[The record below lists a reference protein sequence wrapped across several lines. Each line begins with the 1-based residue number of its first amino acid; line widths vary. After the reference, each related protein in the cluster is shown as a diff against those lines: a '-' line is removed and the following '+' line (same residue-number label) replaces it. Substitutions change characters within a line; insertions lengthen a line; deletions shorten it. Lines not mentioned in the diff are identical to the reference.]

1 LYTENKDASFR
12 RTQESKHQFETKG
25 AITMKVMKWSVIAM
39 AVAAGTSQMALAS
52 SQSESEGFVEGSSLT
67 ILNRNL
73 YMNRDFR
80 GDASQSYREAWGHGF
95 IGTFE
100 SGFTQGTV
108 GVGVDAIGLLGV
120 KLDSGTDRAW
130 PDVFPRDSEGRP
142 QDDYSHAGAAI
153 KFRVSDTVLKY
164 GTQFVALPV
173 FSTDDARLLP
183 ETARGGLITSSE
195 IDGLEL
201 NVGRFTALSA
211 KSETDHDSVG
221 LEEINLV
228 GGTYAFSDSL
238 STSLYYSDVQDNFQ
252 KVYGNANYNMALG
265 ADQSLAFD
273 FNIYQTDYES
283 DITTTGDDEDNT
295 IWSLA
300 ATYSMGAHSFTAA
313 YQKSHGGY
321 FTDEGTPVGYN
332 YGVDGGGTV
341 WLGNSV
347 QYSDFYYKD
356 EQSWQVRYDLDM
368 AAYGVSGLSF
378 MTRYVSGS
386 NIDMAVGPDAE
397 EREWDMEAKYVFQ
410 EGPAK
415 DLSLRVRQAFYNAT
429 NGLDNDLSD
438 TRLIVEYPLSIL

>member
-1 LYTENKDASFR
+1 
-12 RTQESKHQFETKG
+12 
-25 AITMKVMKWSVIAM
+25 MKVMKWSVIAM

-80 GDASQSYREAWGHGF
+80 GDAGQSYREAWGHGF

-100 SGFTQGTV
+100 SGFTQGTI

-120 KLDSGTDRAW
+120 KLDSGKGRAW
-130 PDVFPRDSEGRP
+130 PDIFPKDSEGRP
-142 QDDYSHAGAAI
+142 QDDYSEAGAAV
-153 KFRVSDTVLKY
+153 KFRLSNTVLKY

-183 ETARGGLITSSE
+183 ETARGGLITSNE

-201 NVGRFTALSA
+201 NVGRFTALSD
-211 KSETDHDSVG
+211 KSESDHDSVG
-221 LEEINLV
+221 LDEINLI

-238 STSLYYSDVQDNFQ
+238 STSLYYSDVQDAFQ
-252 KVYGNANYNMALG
+252 KIYGNANYNMGLG

-283 DITTTGDDEDNT
+283 EFTGTGSDEDNT

-300 ATYSMGAHSFTAA
+300 ATYSMGAHSFTPG

-321 FTDEGTPVGYN
+321 FDGGTPVGYA

-368 AAYGVSGLSF
+368 TAYGVAGLSF
-378 MTRYVSGS
+378 MTRYIDGS

-397 EREWDMEAKYVFQ
+397 ETEWDIEAKYVFQ
-410 EGPAK
+410 DGPAK
-415 DLSLRVRQAFYNAT
+415 DLSLRVRQAFYQAT

>member
-1 LYTENKDASFR
+1 
-12 RTQESKHQFETKG
+12 
-25 AITMKVMKWSVIAM
+25 MKVMKWSVIAM

-67 ILNRNL
+67 IFNRNL

-80 GDASQSYREAWGHGF
+80 GEGQSYREAWGHGF

-100 SGFTQGTV
+100 SGFTQGTI

-120 KLDSGTDRAW
+120 KLDSGRDRAW
-130 PDVFPRDSEGRP
+130 PDIFPRDSEGKP
-142 QDDYSHAGAAI
+142 QDDYSEAGVAV

-183 ETARGGLITSSE
+183 ETAQGGLITSSE

-211 KSETDHDSVG
+211 KSEADHDSVG
-221 LEEINLV
+221 LDEINFV

-238 STSLYYSDVQDNFQ
+238 STSLYYSDVKDAFE
-252 KVYGNANYNMALG
+252 KIYGNANYSMGLG

-273 FNIYQTDYES
+273 FNIYQTEYES
-283 DITTTGDDEDNT
+283 EFTGNGSDEDNT

-321 FTDEGTPVGYN
+321 FTTDSEGNPIQAGYG
-332 YGVDGGGTV
+332 YGIDGGGTV

-347 QYSDFYYKD
+347 QYSDFYNKD

-378 MTRYVSGS
+378 MTRYVAGS
-386 NIDMAVGPDAE
+386 NIDMPVGPDAE
-397 EREWDMEAKYVFQ
+397 ESEWDIEAKYVFQ

-415 DLSLRVRQAFYNAT
+415 DLSLRVRQAFYQAT
-429 NGLDNDLSD
+429 NNLDRDLSD
-438 TRLIVEYPLSIL
+438 TRLIVEYPLNIL

>member
-1 LYTENKDASFR
+1 
-12 RTQESKHQFETKG
+12 
-25 AITMKVMKWSVIAM
+25 MKVMKWSVIAM

-100 SGFTQGTV
+100 SGFTQGTI

-142 QDDYSHAGAAI
+142 QDDYSQAGAAI
-153 KFRVSDTVLKY
+153 KVRLSDTVLKY

-183 ETARGGLITSSE
+183 ETARGGLLTSSE
-195 IDGLEL
+195 IEGLEL
-201 NVGRFTALSA
+201 NVGRFTSLSA
-211 KSETDHDSVG
+211 KSEADHDSVG
-221 LEEINLV
+221 LDEINFV
-228 GGTYAFSDSL
+228 GGTYAFTDNF
-238 STSLYYSDVQDNFQ
+238 STSLYYSDVKDAFE
-252 KVYGNANYNMALG
+252 KIYGNANYNMAL
-265 ADQSLAFD
+265 ADDQSLAFD
-273 FNIYQTDYES
+273 FNIYKTEYDSEF
-283 DITTTGDDEDNT
+283 TGNGSDEDNT

-300 ATYSMGAHSFTAA
+300 ATYSVGAHGFTVA

-321 FTDEGTPVGYN
+321 FSVDDEGNAYQAGYA
-332 YGVDGGGTV
+332 YGIDGGGTV

-378 MTRYVSGS
+378 MTRYIEGS
-386 NIDMAVGPDAE
+386 NIDMPVGPDAE
-397 EREWDMEAKYVFQ
+397 ESEWDIEAKYVFQ

-415 DLSLRVRQAFYNAT
+415 DLSLRVRQAFYQAT

>member
-1 LYTENKDASFR
+1 
-12 RTQESKHQFETKG
+12 
-25 AITMKVMKWSVIAM
+25 MKVMKWSVIAM

-80 GDASQSYREAWGHGF
+80 GNAGQSYREAWGHGF

-100 SGFTQGTV
+100 SGFTQGTI

-120 KLDSGTDRAW
+120 KLDSGKGRAW
-130 PDVFPRDSEGRP
+130 PDIFPKDSEGRP
-142 QDDYSHAGAAI
+142 QDDYSEAGAAV
-153 KFRVSDTVLKY
+153 KFRLSNTVLKY

-183 ETARGGLITSSE
+183 ETAQGGLITSSE

-211 KSETDHDSVG
+211 KSEADHDSVG
-221 LEEINLV
+221 LDEINLV
-228 GGTYAFSDSL
+228 GGTYAFSESL
-238 STSLYYSDVQDNFQ
+238 SSSLYYSDVQDAFD
-252 KVYGNANYNMALG
+252 KIYGNVNYNMALD

-283 DITTTGDDEDNT
+283 EYTSTGSDEDNT

-300 ATYSMGAHSFTAA
+300 ATYGVGAHKFTAA

-321 FTDEGTPVGYN
+321 INAAGTPVGYD
-332 YGVDGGGTV
+332 YGVDGGGTI

-368 AAYGVSGLSF
+368 TSYGVSGLSF

-386 NIDMAVGPDAE
+386 NIDMGAGNSDAE

-410 EGPAK
+410 DGPAK

-429 NGLDNDLSD
+429 NGLGNDLSD

>member
-1 LYTENKDASFR
+1 
-12 RTQESKHQFETKG
+12 
-25 AITMKVMKWSVIAM
+25 MKVMKWSVIAM

-67 ILNRNL
+67 IFNRNL

-80 GDASQSYREAWGHGF
+80 GEGQSYREAWGHGF

-100 SGFTQGTV
+100 SGFTQGTI

-120 KLDSGTDRAW
+120 KLDSGRDRAW
-130 PDVFPRDSEGRP
+130 PDIFPRDSEGKP
-142 QDDYSHAGAAI
+142 QDDYSEAGVAV

-183 ETARGGLITSSE
+183 ETAQGGLITSSE

-211 KSETDHDSVG
+211 KSEADHDSVG
-221 LEEINLV
+221 LDEINFV

-238 STSLYYSDVQDNFQ
+238 STSLYYSDVKDAFE
-252 KVYGNANYNMALG
+252 KIYGNANYSMGLG
-265 ADQSLAFD
+265 DDQSLAFD
-273 FNIYQTDYES
+273 FNIYQTEYES
-283 DITTTGDDEDNT
+283 EFTGTGSDEDNT

-300 ATYSMGAHSFTAA
+300 STYSLGAHKFTVA

-321 FTDEGTPVGYN
+321 NTNGYL
-332 YGVDGGGTV
+332 YGIDGGGTV

-347 QYSDFYYKD
+347 QYSDFFYED

-378 MTRYVSGS
+378 MTRYVDGS
-386 NIDMAVGPDAE
+386 NINMGAGNSDAE
-397 EREWDMEAKYVFQ
+397 ESEWDIEAKYVFQ

-415 DLSLRVRQAFYNAT
+415 DLSLRVRQAFYQAT
-429 NGLDNDLSD
+429 NNLDRDLSD
-438 TRLIVEYPLSIL
+438 TRLIVEYPLNIL

>member
-1 LYTENKDASFR
+1 
-12 RTQESKHQFETKG
+12 
-25 AITMKVMKWSVIAM
+25 MKVMKWSVIAM

-67 ILNRNL
+67 IFNRNL

-80 GDASQSYREAWGHGF
+80 DDGAGPAGQSYREEWGHGF

-100 SGFTQGTV
+100 SGFTQGTI

-120 KLDSGTDRAW
+120 KLDTGRGRAGNGI
-130 PDVFPRDSEGRP
+130 FPTNAEN
-142 QDDYSHAGAAI
+142 QAEDDYSEAGAAI
-153 KFRVSDTVLKY
+153 KFRMSNTVLKY

-183 ETARGGLITSSE
+183 ETARGGLVTSSE
-195 IDGLEL
+195 IEGLEL
-201 NVGRFTALSA
+201 NVGRFTALSGKENTA
-211 KSETDHDSVG
+211 HDSVG
-221 LEEINLV
+221 LEEINLI
-228 GGTYAFSDSL
+228 GGTYTFSDNL
-238 STSLYYSDVQDNFQ
+238 STSLYYSDVKDAFE
-252 KVYGNANYNMALG
+252 KFYGNANYNMGLG

-273 FNIYQTDYES
+273 FNIYQTEYDSEF
-283 DITTTGDDEDNT
+283 TGTGSDEDNT

-300 ATYSMGAHSFTAA
+300 STYGIGAHKFTVA

-321 FTDEGTPVGYN
+321 NTNGYV

-347 QYSDFYYKD
+347 QYSDFYYED

-386 NIDMAVGPDAE
+386 NINMGAGNSDAE

-415 DLSLRVRQAFYNAT
+415 DLSLRVRQAFYQAT

>member
-1 LYTENKDASFR
+1 M
-12 RTQESKHQFETKG
+12 Q
-25 AITMKVMKWSVIAM
+25 VMKWSVIAM

-67 ILNRNL
+67 IFNRNL
-73 YMNRDFR
+73 YMNRDARDNGFGR
-80 GDASQSYREAWGHGF
+80 TDGIDDNRQSYREEWGHGF

-100 SGFTQGTV
+100 SGFTQGPV

-120 KLDSGTDRAW
+120 KLDTGRGRRGNGIFPTGSDSRA
-130 PDVFPRDSEGRP
+130 
-142 QDDYSHAGAAI
+142 QDDYSEAGAAV

-195 IDGLEL
+195 IEGLEL

-211 KSETDHDSVG
+211 KSEADHDSVG
-221 LEEINLV
+221 LDEINFV

-238 STSLYYSDVQDNFQ
+238 STSLYYSDVKDAFE
-252 KVYGNANYNMALG
+252 KIYGNVNYSMGLG

-283 DITTTGDDEDNT
+283 EFTGTGSDEENT

-300 ATYSMGAHSFTAA
+300 STYSLGAHSFTVA

-321 FTDEGTPVGYN
+321 ETNGYQ

-347 QYSDFYYKD
+347 QYSDFYYED

-378 MTRYVSGS
+378 MTRYVDGS
-386 NIDMAVGPDAE
+386 NINMGAGNDDAE
-397 EREWDMEAKYVFQ
+397 ETEWDIEAKYVFQ
-410 EGPAK
+410 DGPAK
-415 DLSLRVRQAFYNAT
+415 DLSLRVRQAFYQAT

>member
-1 LYTENKDASFR
+1 
-12 RTQESKHQFETKG
+12 
-25 AITMKVMKWSVIAM
+25 MKVMKWSVIAM

-52 SQSESEGFVEGSSLT
+52 SQSESEGFVEGSSLNV
-67 ILNRNL
+67 LSRNL

-80 GDASQSYREAWGHGF
+80 GNASQSYREAWGQGF

-100 SGFTQGTV
+100 SGFTQGTI
-108 GVGVDAIGLLGV
+108 GVGVDAISLLGV
-120 KLDSGTDRAW
+120 KLDSGKGRAW
-130 PDVFPRDSEGRP
+130 PDIFPKDSEGRP
-142 QDDYSHAGAAI
+142 QDDYSQAGAAV
-153 KFRVSDTVLKY
+153 KFRLSNTVLKY

-195 IDGLEL
+195 IDGLVL
-201 NVGRFTALSA
+201 NAGRFTALSA

-221 LEEINLV
+221 LDEINFV
-228 GGTYAFSDSL
+228 GGTYALSDSL
-238 STSLYYSDVQDNFQ
+238 STSLYYSDVKDAFE
-252 KVYGNANYNMALG
+252 KIYGNVNYNMGLG

-283 DITTTGDDEDNT
+283 EFTGTGSDEDNT

-300 ATYSMGAHSFTAA
+300 STYSLGAHSFTLA

-321 FTDEGTPVGYN
+321 DTTGYT
-332 YGVDGGGTV
+332 YGIDGGGTV
-341 WLGNSV
+341 WLSNSV
-347 QYSDFYYKD
+347 QYSDFYYED

-368 AAYGVSGLSF
+368 TTYGVSGLSF
-378 MTRYVSGS
+378 MTRYVDGS
-386 NIDMAVGPDAE
+386 NINMGAGNSDAE
-397 EREWDMEAKYVFQ
+397 ETEWDIEAKYVFQ
-410 EGPAK
+410 DGPAK
-415 DLSLRVRQAFYNAT
+415 DLSLRVRQAFYQAT

>member
-1 LYTENKDASFR
+1 
-12 RTQESKHQFETKG
+12 
-25 AITMKVMKWSVIAM
+25 MKVMKWSVIAV

-67 ILNRNL
+67 IFNRNM

-80 GDASQSYREAWGHGF
+80 DNGNGGTATQNGQSYREEWGHGF

-100 SGFTQGTV
+100 SGFTQGTI

-120 KLDSGTDRAW
+120 KLDSGRGRAGNGL
-130 PDVFPRDSEGRP
+130 FPVDADGRAR
-142 QDDYSHAGAAI
+142 DDYSEAGAAV

-201 NVGRFTALSA
+201 NLGRFTALSG
-211 KSETDHDSVG
+211 KSQTGHDSEG
-221 LEEINLV
+221 LEEINLI
-228 GGTYAFSDSL
+228 GGTYAFTDNL
-238 STSLYYSDVQDNFQ
+238 STSLYYSDVKDAFE
-252 KVYGNANYNMALG
+252 KIYGNANYNMAL
-265 ADQSLAFD
+265 ADDQSLAFD
-273 FNIYQTDYES
+273 FNIYKTDYDAEF
-283 DITTTGDDEDNT
+283 TGTGQDEDNT

-300 ATYSMGAHSFTAA
+300 TTYSLGAHSFTAA
-313 YQKSHGGY
+313 YQKSNGGY
-321 FTDEGTPVGYN
+321 FTTDGNGDPVQVGYA
-332 YGVDGGGTV
+332 YGIDGGGTV

-347 QYSDFYYKD
+347 QYSDFYHKD
-356 EQSWQVRYDLDM
+356 ETSWQVRYDLDM

-378 MTRYVSGS
+378 MTRYIEGS
-386 NIDMAVGPDAE
+386 NIDMPVGPDAE
-397 EREWDMEAKYVFQ
+397 ETEWNIEAKYVFQ

-415 DLSLRVRQAFYNAT
+415 DLSLRVRQAFYQAT

-438 TRLIVEYPLSIL
+438 TRLIIEYPLSIL

>member
-1 LYTENKDASFR
+1 
-12 RTQESKHQFETKG
+12 
-25 AITMKVMKWSVIAM
+25 MKVMKWSVIAM

-80 GDASQSYREAWGHGF
+80 DYGAGGDETENGQSYREAWGHGF

-100 SGFTQGTV
+100 SGFTQGTI

-142 QDDYSHAGAAI
+142 QDDYSQAGAAI
-153 KFRVSDTVLKY
+153 KFRLSDTVLKY

-183 ETARGGLITSSE
+183 ETARGALLTSSE
-195 IDGLEL
+195 IEGLEL
-201 NVGRFTALSA
+201 NVGRFTSLSA
-211 KSETDHDSVG
+211 KSEADHDSVG
-221 LEEINLV
+221 LDEINFI
-228 GGTYAFSDSL
+228 GGTYAFTDNF
-238 STSLYYSDVQDNFQ
+238 STSLYYSDVKDAFE
-252 KVYGNANYNMALG
+252 KIYGNANYNMAL
-265 ADQSLAFD
+265 ADDQSLAFD
-273 FNIYQTDYES
+273 FNIYKSEYDSE
-283 DITTTGDDEDNT
+283 ITGTGSDEDNT

-300 ATYSMGAHSFTAA
+300 ATYSLGAHGFTVA
-313 YQKSHGGY
+313 YQKSHGG
-321 FTDEGTPVGYN
+321 FDTNGYI
-332 YGVDGGGTV
+332 YGIDGGGTV

-347 QYSDFYYKD
+347 QYSDFFYED

-378 MTRYVSGS
+378 MTRYVDGS
-386 NIDMAVGPDAE
+386 NINMGAGNSDAE
-397 EREWDMEAKYVFQ
+397 ESEWDIEAKYVFQ

-415 DLSLRVRQAFYNAT
+415 DLSLRVRQAFYQAT

>member
-1 LYTENKDASFR
+1 
-12 RTQESKHQFETKG
+12 
-25 AITMKVMKWSVIAM
+25 MKVMKWSVIAM

-80 GDASQSYREAWGHGF
+80 GNADQSYREAWGHGF

-100 SGFTQGTV
+100 SGFTQGTI

-120 KLDSGTDRAW
+120 KLDSGKGRAW
-130 PDVFPRDSEGRP
+130 PDIFPKDSEGRP
-142 QDDYSHAGAAI
+142 QDDYSEAGAAV
-153 KFRVSDTVLKY
+153 KFRLSNTVLKY

-211 KSETDHDSVG
+211 KSEADHDSVG
-221 LEEINLV
+221 LDEINLV
-228 GGTYAFSDSL
+228 GGTYAFSESL
-238 STSLYYSDVQDNFQ
+238 SSSLYYSDVQDAFE
-252 KVYGNANYNMALG
+252 KIYGNVNYNMALD

-283 DITTTGDDEDNT
+283 EYTSTGSDEDNT

-300 ATYSMGAHSFTAA
+300 ATYGVGAHKFTAA

-321 FTDEGTPVGYN
+321 INAKGTPVGYD
-332 YGVDGGGTV
+332 YGLDGGGTI

-368 AAYGVSGLSF
+368 ASYGVSGLSF

-386 NIDMAVGPDAE
+386 NIDMGAGNSDAE

-410 EGPAK
+410 DGPAK

-429 NGLDNDLSD
+429 NNLDNDLSD

>member
-1 LYTENKDASFR
+1 
-12 RTQESKHQFETKG
+12 
-25 AITMKVMKWSVIAM
+25 MKVMKWSVIAM

-67 ILNRNL
+67 IFNRNL

-80 GDASQSYREAWGHGF
+80 GEGQSYREAWGHGF

-100 SGFTQGTV
+100 SGFTQGTI

-120 KLDSGTDRAW
+120 KLDSGRDRAW
-130 PDVFPRDSEGRP
+130 PDIFPRDSEGKP
-142 QDDYSHAGAAI
+142 QDDYSEAGVAV

-183 ETARGGLITSSE
+183 ETAQGGLITSSE

-211 KSETDHDSVG
+211 KSEADHDSVG
-221 LEEINLV
+221 LDEINFV

-238 STSLYYSDVQDNFQ
+238 STSLYYSDVKDAFE
-252 KVYGNANYNMALG
+252 KIYGNANYSMGLG

-273 FNIYQTDYES
+273 FNIYQTEYES
-283 DITTTGDDEDNT
+283 EYTTTGSDEDNT

-300 ATYSMGAHSFTAA
+300 ATYGIGAHKFTAA

-321 FTDEGTPVGYN
+321 FNDQGTPVGYD
-332 YGVDGGGTV
+332 YGIDGGGTV

-347 QYSDFYYKD
+347 QYSDFFYKD

-386 NIDMAVGPDAE
+386 NIDMGAGNSDAE

-429 NGLDNDLSD
+429 NDLDRDLSD
-438 TRLIVEYPLSIL
+438 TRLIVEYPLNIL

>member
-1 LYTENKDASFR
+1 
-12 RTQESKHQFETKG
+12 
-25 AITMKVMKWSVIAM
+25 MKVMKWSVIAM

-52 SQSESEGFVEGSSLT
+52 SQSESKGFVEDSSLT

-80 GDASQSYREAWGHGF
+80 GNAGQSYREAWGHGF

-100 SGFTQGTV
+100 SGFTQGTI

-120 KLDSGTDRAW
+120 KLDSGKGRAW
-130 PDVFPRDSEGRP
+130 PDIFPKDSEGRP
-142 QDDYSHAGAAI
+142 QDDYSEAGAAV
-153 KFRVSDTVLKY
+153 KFRLSNTVLKY

-183 ETARGGLITSSE
+183 ETARGGLISSSE

-201 NVGRFTALSA
+201 NAGRFTALSA

-221 LEEINLV
+221 LDEINFV

-238 STSLYYSDVQDNFQ
+238 STSLYYSDVEDAFQ
-252 KVYGNANYNMALG
+252 KIYGNANYNMGLG

-283 DITTTGDDEDNT
+283 EFTGTGSDEENT

-300 ATYSMGAHSFTAA
+300 STYSLGAHSFTLA

-321 FTDEGTPVGYN
+321 NTNGYL
-332 YGVDGGGTV
+332 YGIDGGGTV
-341 WLGNSV
+341 WLSNSV
-347 QYSDFYYKD
+347 QYSDFYYED

-386 NIDMAVGPDAE
+386 NIDMGAGNSDAE

>member
-1 LYTENKDASFR
+1 M
-12 RTQESKHQFETKG
+12 Q
-25 AITMKVMKWSVIAM
+25 VMKWSVIAM

-67 ILNRNL
+67 IFNRNL

-80 GDASQSYREAWGHGF
+80 GDADQSYREAWGHGF

-100 SGFTQGTV
+100 SGFTQGTI

-120 KLDSGTDRAW
+120 KLDSGEGRAW
-130 PDVFPRDSEGRP
+130 PDIFPRDSEGKP
-142 QDDYSHAGAAI
+142 QDDYSEAGVAV

-195 IDGLEL
+195 IEGLEL
-201 NVGRFTALSA
+201 NVGRFTALSD
-211 KSETDHDSVG
+211 KSEADHDSVG
-221 LEEINLV
+221 LKELNLV

-238 STSLYYSDVQDNFQ
+238 STSLYYSDVKDAFE
-252 KVYGNANYNMALG
+252 KIYGNVNYSMALD

-273 FNIYQTDYES
+273 FNIYQTEYDSAFTE
-283 DITTTGDDEDNT
+283 TGSDEDNT

-300 ATYSMGAHSFTAA
+300 ATYGLGAHSFTVA

-321 FTDEGTPVGYN
+321 DTNGYV
-332 YGVDGGGTV
+332 YGLDGGGTV

-347 QYSDFYYKD
+347 QYSDFYYED

-378 MTRYVSGS
+378 MTRYVDGS
-386 NIDMAVGPDAE
+386 NINMGAGNPDAE
-397 EREWDMEAKYVFQ
+397 ETEWDIEAKYVFQ

-415 DLSLRVRQAFYNAT
+415 DLSLRVRQAFYQAT

>member
-1 LYTENKDASFR
+1 
-12 RTQESKHQFETKG
+12 
-25 AITMKVMKWSVIAM
+25 MKVMKWSVIAM

-73 YMNRDFR
+73 YMNRDARDNGF
-80 GDASQSYREAWGHGF
+80 GGTPAANGQSYREAWGHGF

-120 KLDSGTDRAW
+120 KLDSGEGRAW
-130 PDVFPRDSEGRP
+130 PDIFPRDSEGKP
-142 QDDYSHAGAAI
+142 QDDYSSAGAAV

-211 KSETDHDSVG
+211 KSEADHDSVG
-221 LEEINLV
+221 LKEINLV

-238 STSLYYSDVQDNFQ
+238 STSLYYSDVKDAFE
-252 KVYGNANYNMALG
+252 KFYGNANYNMGLG

-273 FNIYQTDYES
+273 FNIYQTEYDSEF
-283 DITTTGDDEDNT
+283 TGTGSDEDNT

-300 ATYSMGAHSFTAA
+300 STYGIGAHKFTVA

-321 FTDEGTPVGYN
+321 NTNGYV

-347 QYSDFYYKD
+347 QYSDFYYED

-386 NIDMAVGPDAE
+386 NINMGAGNSDAE

-415 DLSLRVRQAFYNAT
+415 DLSLRVRQAFYQAT

>member
-1 LYTENKDASFR
+1 
-12 RTQESKHQFETKG
+12 
-25 AITMKVMKWSVIAM
+25 MKVMKWSVIAM

-67 ILNRNL
+67 VLNRNL

-80 GDASQSYREAWGHGF
+80 DNGSARNAPYNDAQSYREAWGHGF

-120 KLDSGTDRAW
+120 KLDSGKGRAW
-130 PDVFPRDSEGRP
+130 PDIFPSDSEGKP
-142 QDDYSHAGAAI
+142 QDDYSSAGVAV

-201 NVGRFTALSA
+201 NVGRFTALSD
-211 KSETDHDSVG
+211 KSESDHDSVG
-221 LEEINLV
+221 LKEINLV
-228 GGTYAFSDSL
+228 GGTYALSDSL
-238 STSLYYSDVQDNFQ
+238 STSLYYSDVKDAFE
-252 KVYGNANYNMALG
+252 KIYGNVNYNMALA

-283 DITTTGDDEDNT
+283 EFTGTGSDEDNT

-300 ATYSMGAHSFTAA
+300 STYGIGAHKFTVA

-321 FTDEGTPVGYN
+321 NTNGYV

-341 WLGNSV
+341 WLSNSV
-347 QYSDFYYKD
+347 QYSDFYYED

-386 NIDMAVGPDAE
+386 NINMGAGNSDAE

>member
-1 LYTENKDASFR
+1 
-12 RTQESKHQFETKG
+12 
-25 AITMKVMKWSVIAM
+25 MKVMKWSVIAM

-120 KLDSGTDRAW
+120 KLDSGEGRAW
-130 PDVFPRDSEGRP
+130 PDIFPKDSEGKP
-142 QDDYSHAGAAI
+142 QDDYSSAGVAV

-201 NVGRFTALSA
+201 NIGRFTALSD
-211 KSETDHDSVG
+211 KSESDHDSVG

-238 STSLYYSDVQDNFQ
+238 SSSLYYSDVKDAFE
-252 KVYGNANYNMALG
+252 KIYGNVNYNMALA

-283 DITTTGDDEDNT
+283 EYTSTGSDEDNT

-300 ATYSMGAHSFTAA
+300 ATYGIGAHKFTAA

-321 FTDEGTPVGYN
+321 FDEDGVPVGYG
-332 YGVDGGGTV
+332 YGLDGGGTI
-341 WLGNSV
+341 WLSNSV

-386 NIDMAVGPDAE
+386 NIDMGAGNSDAE

>member
-1 LYTENKDASFR
+1 MY
-12 RTQESKHQFETKG
+12 
-25 AITMKVMKWSVIAM
+25 VMKWSVIAM

-80 GDASQSYREAWGHGF
+80 DDGSSRDAPYNDNQSYREAWGHGF

-100 SGFTQGTV
+100 SGFTQGTI

-120 KLDSGTDRAW
+120 KLDSGSDRAW
-130 PDVFPRDSEGRP
+130 PDIFPTDSEGRP

-153 KFRVSDTVLKY
+153 KFRVSNTVVKY

-183 ETARGGLITSSE
+183 ETARGALITSGE
-195 IDGLEL
+195 INGLEL
-201 NVGRFTALSA
+201 NAGRFTALSG
-211 KSETDHDSVG
+211 KSESDHDSVG
-221 LEEINLV
+221 LEELNLV
-228 GGTYAFSDSL
+228 GGTYAFGENL
-238 STSLYYSDVQDNFQ
+238 STSLYYSDVKDNFE
-252 KVYGNANYNMALG
+252 KYYGNVNYNMALG
-265 ADQSLAFD
+265 AVQSLAFD
-273 FNIYQTDYES
+273 FNVYQTEYES
-283 DITTTGDDEDNT
+283 ERTGTGSDEDNT

-300 ATYSMGAHSFTAA
+300 ATYGVGAHKFTAA

-321 FTDEGTPVGYN
+321 FSAGGTPVGYD
-332 YGVDGGGTV
+332 YGIDGGGTV
-341 WLGNSV
+341 WLGNSI

-378 MTRYVSGS
+378 MTRYVNGS
-386 NIDMAVGPDAE
+386 NIDMQVGPDAE
-397 EREWDMEAKYVFQ
+397 ESEWDIEAKYVFQ

-415 DLSLRVRQAFYNAT
+415 DLSLRVRQAFYQAT